1 MSDPLLERLE
11 RRHQEA
17 EEKVKESK
25 KEIARLEEEI
35 HLNGGIAK
43 DEDYREDMSKEDRE
57 ALKYET
63 EALAE
68 IKRWEQSKLEEAKQD
83 LRILAFKVK
92 FRKHRM

>member
-1 MSDPLLERLE
+1 
-11 RRHQEA
+11 
-17 EEKVKESK
+17 
-25 KEIARLEEEI
+25 
-35 HLNGGIAK
+35 
-43 DEDYREDMSKEDRE
+43 MSKEDRE